1 MVLENLYL
9 NFLFFRISLFLLQ
22 TVSNTVFSGSL
33 VGSVLILILAL
44 NKLFSV
50 LSDCSPKEMN
60 VCALCISFPQISC
73 VRRKWSSRPELPADR
88 FDSVGGE
95 EEVGRMDR
103 GGCRAGCCTSGVL
116 SFGSHPL
123 MNERRCFISRKGW
136 RLEGKLHFY
145 DVFLLLANQSQGSQI
160 QGDPSGPL
168 PSGQHPPASG
178 APLRQLW
185 VLAEPSQLEVT
196 IHLHFLIP

>member
-1 MVLENLYL
+1 
-9 NFLFFRISLFLLQ
+9 
-22 TVSNTVFSGSL
+22 
-33 VGSVLILILAL
+33 
-44 NKLFSV
+44 
-50 LSDCSPKEMN
+50 
-60 VCALCISFPQISC
+60 
-73 VRRKWSSRPELPADR
+73 
-88 FDSVGGE
+88 
-95 EEVGRMDR
+95 MDR

-196 IHLHFLIP
+196 IHLHFLIPQFLFSTNTWGSWFHWVSLQSRLERAVLVRTGSRSPLQDLSCRTLLGICHFRQPLLQGNEPNSSLISRPMSWDMCSEGRMAGGS